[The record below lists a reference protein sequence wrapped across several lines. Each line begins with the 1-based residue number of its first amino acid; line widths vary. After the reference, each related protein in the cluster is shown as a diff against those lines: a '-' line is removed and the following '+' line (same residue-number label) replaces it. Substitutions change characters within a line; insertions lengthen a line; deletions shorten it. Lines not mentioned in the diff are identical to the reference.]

1 MKEDY
6 WFFGALLFFPFGKL
20 LYLYYQ
26 KKRFVK
32 ADKDIADYRYNRY
45 LELRNETFALK
56 PEDLSIEVPNDKETA
71 FALVME
77 IHAFDVLQAVA
88 AFSDGKVWAFN
99 TKNARKNI
107 GDSNEADL
115 NSAAIEAVAAAQ
127 YHFARM
133 RRKDAVA
140 LIPGHIKFHIL
151 TNDDIYSAG
160 GAIAEMLHES
170 SEWSELVAKS
180 FTVADELNNAAKS
193 KPTKRVYN
201 QIAVKR
207 SKPANL

>member
-1 MKEDY
+1 MKEGY

-32 ADKDIADYRYNRY
+32 ADKDISDYRYYRY
-45 LELRNETFALK
+45 LELRDETFALK
-56 PEDLSIEVPNDKETA
+56 PEDLGTVVPNDEETA

-77 IHAFDVLQAVA
+77 IHASDVLQAVA

-107 GDSNEADL
+107 GDSNAMDL
-115 NSAAIEAVAAAQ
+115 NSAVIEAVAAAQ

-133 RRKDAVA
+133 RRKDADM
-140 LIPGHIKFHIL
+140 LLPGHIKFHIL
-151 TNDDIYSAG
+151 TNQDIYSAG
-160 GAIAEMLHES
+160 GTIAEILHEL

-180 FTVADELNNAAKS
+180 FTVVDELNNAAKS
-193 KPTKRVYN
+193 RPTKHVYT

>member
-1 MKEDY
+1 MKEGY
-6 WFFGALLFFPFGKL
+6 WFFGVLVFLHFGKL

-26 KKRFVK
+26 KKRSDK
-32 ADKDIADYRYNRY
+32 ADEEIADYRYDRY
-45 LELRNETFALK
+45 LELRDETFALK
-56 PEDLSIEVPNDKETA
+56 PEDLGIVVPNDKETA

-77 IHAFDVLQAVA
+77 IHASDVLQTVA

-99 TKNARKNI
+99 TDNARKNI
-107 GDSNEADL
+107 NDSNAVDL
-115 NSAAIEAVAAAQ
+115 SSAAIEAVAAGQ

-133 RRKDAVA
+133 RRKDADA
-140 LIPGHIKFHIL
+140 LLPGHIKFHIL
-151 TNDDIYSAG
+151 TNHDIYSVG
-160 GAIAEMLHES
+160 GTIAEMLHES

-180 FTVADELNNAAKS
+180 FTMADELNNAAKS
-193 KPTKRVYN
+193 KPTKRVYT